1 MSRQTRDADSGKA
14 SPLIDNKHTKQK
26 NRVKLSVYAVNLT
39 KRLVI
44 YLQLIIFASIKK
56 RQVEIRREEKKE
68 RKSNK

>member
-1 MSRQTRDADSGKA
+1 MSA
-14 SPLIDNKHTKQK
+14 
-26 NRVKLSVYAVNLT
+26 YAVNLT

-56 RQVEIRREEKKE
+56 RQVKIRREEKKE